1 MVAYMQA
8 RQAEGVPWAH
18 VARHILGLWN
28 GRPGARRWRQV
39 WSDHRLKVLPAH
51 EVAALARAARINR
64 AAGRTGADA
73 EQSTGALAA
82 ESPLRGSA
90 TLD

>member
-39 WSDHRLKVLPAH
+39 WSDHRLKALPARD
-51 EVAALARAARINR
+51 VSALARTARVACASDAQDDANAPAHAATI
-64 AAGRTGADA
+64 
-73 EQSTGALAA
+73 
-82 ESPLRGSA
+82 A
-90 TLD
+90 TARRS